1 MIIHNEP
8 GDIAMAN
15 RPLRALVTAGGT
27 REPIDDVRVL
37 TNISSGRFG
46 VAIARALAAAGVET
60 TLVGSRD
67 AIAMLGPTDSAIER
81 VRFTT
86 FRDLA
91 ETLAAAATNSARPDL
106 VLMTAAV
113 ADYSPVPTEG
123 KLHSDA
129 DELVIRCV
137 RNPKL
142 IAAFREQFGVRTFLV
157 GFKLLSRASR
167 TDLITAAR
175 EQVHRNRSNLTVA
188 NNLNDLRG
196 DRHPIILVTPEGGAI
211 PIDETKDE
219 VATQLV
225 AFILRRVDVQW
236 GRSEAIPDTSTIDRG
251 EEIRKAMRN
260 RAGTLLG
267 VAQRMSLL
275 PGTEGNVS
283 YRTAGLGFW
292 VTPRQAPKATLTI
305 SDLVFVE
312 PDLPRRLIRYRG
324 TRKPSIDSIVQA
336 TLYAHLPEIKG
347 FLHFHGGIVIVDAKT
362 TFPYPCGTIE
372 EAEEILRAI
381 DAAVRAGKYR
391 GGPFAIR
398 LIDHGYLVGIEPGGA
413 ERLTEEWREAEF
425 QYRRHLGSV
434 SGNYGRRSVV
444 LQPIFASGHI
454 IGVLAKF
461 PELAASS
468 CFILPNARAKGFG
481 DEVIRQLDARGDM
494 IVAHDDC
501 RVVEYYTTRGYRILR
516 RDGALAFLEPPSR
529 RTDVVAAASVCCWHQ
544 PTNSVLIGKRRT
556 LPFLEYYAFPGGG
569 TKDGETPLAAGQR
582 ELHEETGIVLDG
594 AQPTHEV
601 TFVVGTPDGT
611 VARRVTNF
619 VVPLTTM
626 PAPTASAELEA
637 TWVPIA
643 EALTLQP
650 MVAHTTRRI
659 LKDLAK

>member
-1 MIIHNEP
+1 
-8 GDIAMAN
+8 MAS

-37 TNISSGRFG
+37 TNISSGGFG
-46 VAIARALAAAGVET
+46 VAIARALVAAGVDT

-67 AIAMLGPTDSAIER
+67 AIAMLGSTDDAIER

-86 FRDLA
+86 FRNLV
-91 ETLAAAATNSARPDL
+91 ETLAAAAMNSARPDL

-123 KLHSDA
+123 KLRSDA
-129 DELVIRCV
+129 DELVIRCI

-142 IAAFREQFGVRTFLV
+142 IAAFREQFGIRTFLV

-167 TDLITAAR
+167 ADLITAAR
-175 EQVHRNRSNLTVA
+175 EQVHRNRLNLTVA
-188 NNLNDLRG
+188 NDLDDLRDG
-196 DRHPIILVTPEGGAI
+196 RHPIILVTPEGGAI
-211 PIDETKDE
+211 PIDGTKDE

-236 GRSEAIPDTSTIDRG
+236 SRSEVIPDTSTIDRR

-267 VAQRMSLL
+267 VAQRANLL

-283 YRTAGLGFW
+283 YRTVGLEFW
-292 VTPRQAPKATLTI
+292 VTPRQVPKTTLTA
-305 SDLVFVE
+305 SDLVFVD
-312 PDLPRRLIRYRG
+312 PDLPRGLIRYRG

-336 TLYAHLPEIKG
+336 TLYAHLPDIKG
-347 FLHFHGGIVIVDAKT
+347 FLHFHDGIVIADAET
-362 TFPYPCGTIE
+362 TFPHPCGTIE

-381 DAAVRAGKYR
+381 DAAVRAQRYR
-391 GGPFAIR
+391 SGPFAIR
-398 LIDHGYLVGIEPGGA
+398 LIHHGVLIGIEPGGA
-413 ERLTEEWREAEF
+413 ERLMEEWREAEYA
-425 QYRRHLGSV
+425 YRMHLGSV
-434 SGNYGRRSVV
+434 SGSNGRRPVT
-444 LQPIFASGHI
+444 LQPVFASGNI
-454 IGVLAKF
+454 IGVLARF
-461 PELAASS
+461 TEFAASS

-481 DEVIRQLDARGDM
+481 DEVIRQLDQRGDT

-501 RVVEYYTTRGYRILR
+501 RVIEYYTMRGYRILR
-516 RDGALAFLEPPSR
+516 RDGTLAFLEPPSR
-529 RTDVVAAASVCCWHQ
+529 RTDIVAAASVCCWHP
-544 PTNSVLIGKRRT
+544 PTNTVLIGHRHT
-556 LPFLEYYAFPGGG
+556 TPFPGYYAFPGGG
-569 TKDGETPLAAGQR
+569 VKDGETPFTAAAR
-582 ELHEETGIVLDG
+582 ELHEETGITLDG
-594 AQPTHEV
+594 VQPVREATY
-601 TFVVGTPDGT
+601 TVGTPDGT

-626 PAPTASAELEA
+626 PVPMASAELEA

-659 LKDLAK
+659 LRGLAAMQAVHRDDP